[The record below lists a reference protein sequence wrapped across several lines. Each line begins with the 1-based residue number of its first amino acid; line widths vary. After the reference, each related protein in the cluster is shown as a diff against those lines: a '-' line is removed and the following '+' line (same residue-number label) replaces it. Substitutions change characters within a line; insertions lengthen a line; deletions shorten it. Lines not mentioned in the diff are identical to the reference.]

1 MERLLVFAMVVAF
14 SLVAS
19 GVLLAQSNTDVGTWK
34 LNVAKSKYVGVT
46 EAQAPKSQTRTVVAQ
61 SDGTKVTI
69 EGVAGDGSRI
79 AYSYTT
85 NYDGKDSAISGVGP
99 NGADTVALK
108 RDDAN
113 TVTYTFKKA
122 GKVSQTARTVVSKAG
137 KVFTLTAKGTDAQ
150 GHPISVTLVYDK
162 Q

>member
-1 MERLLVFAMVVAF
+1 MERLLVFAMVVAL

-19 GVLLAQSNTDVGTWK
+19 GLLLAQSNTDVGTWK
-34 LNVAKSKYVGVT
+34 LNVAKSKFVGGT
-46 EAQAPKSQTRTVVAQ
+46 EAPKSQTRTVVAQ
-61 SDGTKVTI
+61 GDGTKVTV

-85 NYDGKDSAISGVGP
+85 NYDGKGSAISGVGLP

-108 RDDAN
+108 RVDAN
-113 TVTYTFKKA
+113 TVAYTFKKA
-122 GKVSQTARTVVSKAG
+122 GKVPQTARTVVSKDG
-137 KVFTLTAKGTDAQ
+137 KVTTLTAKGTDAQ
-150 GHPISVTLVYDK
+150 GHPLSVTLVYEK

>member
-1 MERLLVFAMVVAF
+1 MERLLLFAVVVAL

-34 LNVAKSKYVGVT
+34 LNVAKSKFSN
-46 EAQAPKSQTRTVVAQ
+46 APAPKSQTRTVVAQ
-61 SDGTKVTI
+61 GDGAKVTV

-85 NYDGKDSAISGVGP
+85 NYDGKGSAISGVGLP

-108 RDDAN
+108 RVDAN
-113 TVTYTFKKA
+113 TVTYTFKNA
-122 GKVSQTARTVVSKAG
+122 GKVPQTARSVVSKDG
-137 KVFTLTAKGTDAQ
+137 KVTTLTAKGSDAQ
-150 GHPISVTLVYDK
+150 GHPISVTVVYDK